1 MCKLADTS
9 NPAFRLAQ
17 KCQFFSLCSPAANAT
32 KRPRN
37 EGVDRGRGYGDNV
50 GGIGGGEGGIGG
62 GGVESGVEGRGA
74 GVDGAGSGDRG
85 GGESGKIWREID
97 FLNRKFRENG
107 SFRPISYIKV
117 HQGKH
122 AYLCGLLCHTTHV
135 MYGASRISA

>member
-37 EGVDRGRGYGDNV
+37 EWMDRGRGYGDKV
-50 GGIGGGEGGIGG
+50 GGIGG
-62 GGVESGVEGRGA
+62 GGVELGVEGRGA

-85 GGESGKIWREID
+85 GGER
-97 FLNRKFRENG
+97 R
-107 SFRPISYIKV
+107 
-117 HQGKH
+117 
-122 AYLCGLLCHTTHV
+122 
-135 MYGASRISA
+135 